1 MEGQCGTFIYAAN
14 RIPEISD
21 TVVEID
27 NAMKWGYNFDLGPF
41 ETWDAIGVKDSV
53 AKMEKEGLKVP
64 ENVKKM
70 LKKGAAS
77 FYKLEKGK
85 KMFYDFAAE
94 GYKEVKIEPQG
105 PGSCQL
111 QGREK
116 DRADH
121 AFLLTGRHRRR
132 RVLPRVPLQDERQ

>member
-1 MEGQCGTFIYAAN
+1 
-14 RIPEISD
+14 
-21 TVVEID
+21 
-27 NAMKWGYNFDLGPF
+27 MKWGYNFEMGPF

-53 AKMEKEGLKVP
+53 AKMEKDGLKVP

-94 GYKEVKIEPQG
+94 GYKELKTSPKALVLANFKAEKKIVLT
-105 PGSCQL
+105 SC
-111 QGREK
+111 
-116 DRADH
+116 
-121 AFLLTGRHRRR
+121 
-132 RVLPRVPLQDERQ
+132 LPAP